1 MGKHWVSVVQEQL
14 AALSLWHTVPEVGSE
29 AALAVSQLSSGL
41 QVLRRDVN
49 NVRAGR
55 AVSQSHL
62 NPAHH
67 NESLVPLVN
76 GKLAPNFTSLRK
88 SP

>member
-1 MGKHWVSVVQEQL
+1 M
-14 AALSLWHTVPEVGSE
+14 
-29 AALAVSQLSSGL
+29 VSQLSSGL
-41 QVLRRDVN
+41 QVLWRDVN
-49 NVRAGR
+49 GIRAGR
-55 AVSQSHL
+55 AVSQSQL

-67 NESLVPLVN
+67 SKSLVPLVN

>member
-1 MGKHWVSVVQEQL
+1 MGKHQILVVWEYSASFLQ
-14 AALSLWHTVPEVGSE
+14 HTVPEMGSE
-29 AALAVSQLSSGL
+29 AARAVSQLSSGL
-41 QVLRRDVN
+41 QVLYTDVN
-49 NVRAGR
+49 GIRAGH

-62 NPAHH
+62 NPTCH

-76 GKLAPNFTSLRK
+76 GKLAPNFTSLGK